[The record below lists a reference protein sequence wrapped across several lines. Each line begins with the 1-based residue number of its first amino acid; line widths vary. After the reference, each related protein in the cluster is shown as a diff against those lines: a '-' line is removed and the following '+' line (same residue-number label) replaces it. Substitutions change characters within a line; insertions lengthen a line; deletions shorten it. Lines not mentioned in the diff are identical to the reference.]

1 MVSPLTTG
9 RNIHLGRCTWPP
21 RPAGKR
27 LERVW
32 LGQIAAGNC
41 AHKHKRLTC
50 CTKAEGEET
59 PGCLR
64 FKNILSACTINT
76 TLMLVSLPCCAERA
90 NSTILWNTQ
99 TPGVRQRQLLS
110 LARLFVL
117 VCSVASMQQF
127 TYQSLGPWPAVASRA
142 CRAMRPKSHRHT
154 PTDEEVWG
162 NLL

>member
-1 MVSPLTTG
+1 VVSPLTTG
-9 RNIHLGRCTWPP
+9 RNIHLGRCSWPP

-32 LGQIAAGNC
+32 LSQIAAGNC

-99 TPGVRQRQLLS
+99 TPGVRQRKLLVS
-110 LARLFVL
+110 RSPFRVSVLGCKHAANYLPVSRTLAR
-117 VCSVASMQQF
+117 CC
-127 TYQSLGPWPAVASRA
+127 QSGLPGFA
-142 CRAMRPKSHRHT
+142 T
-154 PTDEEVWG
+154 
-162 NLL
+162 